1 MNQKA
6 LSYFHRM
13 RRAGFTINGARHA
26 TILMFTR
33 PADFERRMLRYP
45 LESTMEQG
53 VTCGTQAEGIR
64 AMDRHY
70 ELITKGVM
78 RND

>member
-1 MNQKA
+1 MNQEA
-6 LSYFHRM
+6 LTYFHRM
-13 RRAGFTINGARHA
+13 RRAGFTINGARHS

-53 VTCGTQAEGIR
+53 ATCGSQAEAIR
-64 AMDRHY
+64 ALDRRF
-70 ELITKGVM
+70 EQIKKGGGFF
-78 RND
+78 